1 ITGGRQSLEAL
12 RRGPLGAVQAP
23 VFPSL
28 EAHMSVICI
37 ANNKG
42 GVGKT
47 TTTVNLAAGLARL
60 GCRVLVVDVDGQ
72 ANATYALTGRV
83 HPVPSLYDVLVGDR
97 KLDTV
102 LWQSNEENVW
112 IVPADG
118 RLQNADVE
126 LASRPGR
133 EWRLAR
139 ALYDLVYDYIILD
152 TPPSLGVLTQNAL
165 AAAHR
170 VLVPVSLTEFSLIGM
185 DKLEATIEE
194 LLDQLDLADLEIAGV
209 IATFYES
216 NTATNETLGIIE
228 KKYEGHLLE
237 TRIPKNL
244 DLEKAHRENE
254 SILSFAPASS
264 GGQAYAQL
272 AREVKRLVPAHAQ
285 PHDRRRH
292 VHSA

>member
-1 ITGGRQSLEAL
+1 MVA
-12 RRGPLGAVQAP
+12 
-23 VFPSL
+23 
-28 EAHMSVICI
+28 ICI

-47 TTTVNLAAGLARL
+47 TTAVNLAAGLARL
-60 GCRVLVVDVDGQ
+60 HFRVLLVDVDGQ

-97 KLDTV
+97 KLEGV
-102 LWQSNEENVW
+102 IWQTNEESVW

-139 ALYDLVYDYIILD
+139 ALHGQAYDYIIID

-165 AAAHR
+165 AASHR
-170 VLVPVSLTEFSLIGM
+170 VIIPISLTEFSLIGM
-185 DKLEATIEE
+185 DKLEATIKD
-194 LLDQLDLADLEIAGV
+194 LRDQLDLRDLEIAGV
-209 IATFYES
+209 VATFYE
-216 NTATNETLGIIE
+216 NTTTASDTWGILE
-228 KKYEGHLLE
+228 KKYEGRMLE

-244 DLEKAHRENE
+244 DLEKAHRQNE

-272 AREVKRLVPAHAQ
+272 AQEVKRLVPAH
-285 PHDRRRH
+285 PRPYDRRH
-292 VHSA
+292 HTQAI